1 MLWPICPSPCN
12 WYLIARNPIQLKCL
26 VKDSIIFQ
34 PGPKPPV
41 PGKGPSQLAISS
53 TPMFY
58 PKVYRRITGA
68 ESEDGTPPCQ
78 LSLHSS
84 LVDFVESPQLPAP
97 SWLFPS
103 PSGRGKHGHVAQRP
117 HALESRIE
125 RGQVSAVRSHVG
137 SLAWGCVGMRGL
149 TSRSC
154 RCCRWNPMECA
165 EILNPLNDFQ
175 FFVDPMPLS
184 YYSSQEIC
192 RNIHIRHH
200 DQCRG

>member
-1 MLWPICPSPCN
+1 MQVLVCLRCISMACDGGSPMGFPLPAVSSSSQCCGRFAP
-12 WYLIARNPIQLKCL
+12 LLALVSHSQNPIQLKCL

-58 PKVYRRITGA
+58 PKVCRRITGA

-97 SWLFPS
+97 SWLFHRLQAVGNTGMLP
-103 PSGRGKHGHVAQRP
+103 RGLMRWNPASKGAKYPQFEAMWVP
-117 HALESRIE
+117 W
-125 RGQVSAVRSHVG
+125 RGD
-137 SLAWGCVGMRGL
+137 AWGCVG
-149 TSRSC
+149 
-154 RCCRWNPMECA
+154 
-165 EILNPLNDFQ
+165 
-175 FFVDPMPLS
+175 
-184 YYSSQEIC
+184 
-192 RNIHIRHH
+192 
-200 DQCRG
+200 